1 MVGVVLESDAAEQE
15 REVAGHVR
23 AVGEEVGCVRDKG
36 DEARLDLWVEREGVL
51 ERERGKEAKKAI
63 PRVILLLKGR
73 KDANTVEDRADV
85 DFRAAELA
93 EGLVH
98 GDSDR
103 II

>member
-1 MVGVVLESDAAEQE
+1 M
-15 REVAGHVR
+15 
-23 AVGEEVGCVRDKG
+23 
-36 DEARLDLWVEREGVL
+36 L

-73 KDANTVEDRADV
+73 KDANTVEDRADI

-98 GDSDR
+98 GDSDH